1 MRIKLLAAA
10 AVTIA
15 AAMCGRS
22 MAQGAQRRLHTILEL
37 LDGLRRLRIQMVER
51 LEPLS
56 RALAQTGSPIL
67 SAVSELLNET
77 VGAYAAWQ
85 ILCRRE
91 RARGGKLDGLT
102 AREFETLDQ
111 MFERLGASG
120 RNDQAQ
126 IIENCLAALE
136 DSKREAQERAAQAAR
151 LYPTVGGLLGL
162 MLAVLTA

>member
-1 MRIKLLAAA
+1 MRIKLFAAV

-15 AAMCGRS
+15 AVMCGHS

-37 LDGLRRLRIQMVER
+37 LDGLRRLRIQVVEQ

-56 RALAQTGSPIL
+56 RALAQSGSPIL
-67 SAVSELLNET
+67 SAVSEFLSET
-77 VGAYAAWQ
+77 VGAHAAWQ
-85 ILCRRE
+85 MLCQKE

-102 AREFETLDQ
+102 ARELEPLDR

-126 IIENCLAALE
+126 IIETCHAALE
-136 DSKREAQERAAQAAR
+136 DSRLEAQERAAQAAR